1 MYTKDGID
9 DIENIDIRVF
19 SYKRVT
25 YDIRNYTPETLAD
38 ATNEFIREHLD
49 DIFYRIKKEIV
60 GVMPYK
66 TFLNLHLNTE
76 RDDTKKMFKFASK
89 HNHGFFLDFSDAR
102 SHSYVFSNIERG
114 SGDIT
119 TIHIFFLRVERG
131 PFYNVMSNKARFHLN
146 KLRIPPFS
154 SPPPSSVGI
163 KRQVVYSI

>member
-66 TFLNLHLNTE
+66 KFLNLHLNTE

-89 HNHGFFLDFSDAR
+89 HNHGFFLDFSD
-102 SHSYVFSNIERG
+102 V
-114 SGDIT
+114 T